1 MISDPSDSKSLPL
14 KANEEE
20 EEETAAAAAE
30 DEEPGMSSRKRDGW
44 QLLSHTDGDCT
55 RRDEVESMGF
65 LFSLDPKAPS
75 LLLPLLFLRS
85 IVDVNGSSLRFSP
98 PATTRYIF
106 FPAAVNSPEIHNGPR
121 KKLIRKKKKIR
132 CS

>member
-14 KANEEE
+14 KAEAAAA
-20 EEETAAAAAE
+20 AAAAAE
-30 DEEPGMSSRKRDGW
+30 EEDEESGMSSRKRDGW
-44 QLLSHTDGDCT
+44 QLRSHTGGDCT

-75 LLLPLLFLRS
+75 LLLLLLFLRS

-98 PATTRYIF
+98 PATIPYIF
-106 FPAAVNSPEIHNGPR
+106 FPAAVNSPEIHNTTGQG
-121 KKLIRKKKKIR
+121 KN
-132 CS
+132 